1 MNIFILSENPQEAAT
16 MMLNKH
22 VVKMP
27 TESMQMLSTIS
38 NHVGLDSPYKPVML
52 NHPCTMWARLSK
64 DNFQWLIDHCNA
76 LCNEYNLR
84 YNKVHKVQTTM
95 EEYHDTFMEVKT
107 YLPNL
112 GLTPFAIAIAPNMEC
127 RKHPNFDN
135 LSTVNKYRLYY
146 LEDKW
151 YIGQWTFGSPEW
163 WPNDHIIKKQK
174 DREHKL
180 YLQNEK
186 LKQIQK
192 ERLR

>member
-76 LCNEYNLR
+76 LCSEYTSR
-84 YNKVHKVQTTM
+84 YNRVHKVQTTM

-112 GLTPFAIAIAPNMEC
+112 GLTPFALAMPEEYKQDSAVA
-127 RKHPNFDN
+127 
-135 LSTVNKYRLYY
+135 SYRTYY

-151 YIGQWTFGSPEW
+151 YIGQWTFGSPKW
-163 WPNDHIIKKQK
+163 WPNDHIINKQIEKQK
-174 DREHKL
+174 EL
-180 YLQNEK
+180 YIENER
-186 LKQIQK
+186 LKQIQR
-192 ERLR
+192 ERLK